1 MKKAFAILLL
11 LVFIL
16 PFSTVTKACEAIE
29 VGKSSDSESTL
40 TYLMCGYDDA
50 GFNTDS
56 IILARYSFSDNEI
69 CFLQIP
75 RDTYYSEAPYGKIN
89 SLFPSS
95 LASGMTKQEGMDRL
109 RSSISAVL
117 GIKIDAYIGYTMQTF
132 VNLIDA
138 VGGVNINL
146 SSPFVVKDTMGEQIL
161 SLPAGESHL
170 SGSDALLFVRS
181 RNAYK
186 AGDLG
191 RMDAQKRFL
200 SAFMQKVKND
210 ITISNVI
217 RICIQAGNGW
227 TVDAKIKDL
236 FGILMKNNGRIS
248 NISTKYVNLPGL
260 QIADKAGVW
269 YYAASKPLTDSL
281 LNNLGFM
288 RTGSID
294 THGYLCKLDEQ
305 SFIDIYNSTDLRVKI
320 YGDSDLLEP

>member
-16 PFSTVTKACEAIE
+16 PFSTVTKACDAIE
-29 VGKSSDSESTL
+29 VGKSADSESTL

-95 LASGMTKQEGMDRL
+95 LSEGMTKQEGMERL
-109 RSSISAVL
+109 RNSISAAL

-138 VGGVNINL
+138 IGGVDITL
-146 SSPFVVKDTMGEQIL
+146 TSPFEVKDSDGENIL

-170 SGSDALLFVRS
+170 NGNDALLFVRS

-191 RMDAQKRFL
+191 RIDAQKRFL

-236 FGILMKNNGRIS
+236 FYILLKNKGRIS
-248 NISTKYVNLPGL
+248 NIGTIYVNLPGL
-260 QIADKAGVW
+260 QTEDKTGIW
-269 YYAASKPLTDSL
+269 YYVASKPLTDSL
-281 LNNLGFM
+281 LNNLGFL
-288 RTGSID
+288 RTGPFD
-294 THGYLCKLDEQ
+294 VQGRLYKPDEQ
-305 SFIDIYNSTDLRVKI
+305 SFSDIYNSTDLRVKI
-320 YGDSDLLEP
+320 YGDSDLIEP